1 MNVLLLGGTRF
12 FGKRIVERLL
22 DAGHHVTLYTR
33 GNSRPSFWDRVD
45 HILGDRTDHA
55 DFRAKLDGRSFEI
68 VVDNF
73 GYAADDVSAAL
84 ESPAIRECNH
94 YIFTSSSVIY
104 LSGSLTMPLNEEDVD
119 FALNELDPG
128 SSGFRG
134 GLREVAHTMG
144 TYMLEKLK
152 AEKLIFEQQDLPF
165 TIFRPPVVIGPGDH
179 HQRGYFY
186 IERIQDGGPLL
197 LTNGGEQLVQNVY
210 SDDLARAYMLA
221 IEGEPRRHAY
231 NVGGQLAPLRRWL
244 ELAAQGLSRSV
255 DFLAVGGDTL
265 AERLPDYHE
274 PWEFHYNLFL
284 DTCRAER
291 ELGFHPTPLGKWWPQ
306 IARWYAEQTDLH
318 PSAGYDRRQ
327 EELDFARSWRAM
339 INSTGHEI
347 TR

>member
-1 MNVLLLGGTRF
+1 MVSPFLQIQFVL
-12 FGKRIVERLL
+12 KSE
-22 DAGHHVTLYTR
+22 
-33 GNSRPSFWDRVD
+33 
-45 HILGDRTDHA
+45 
-55 DFRAKLDGRSFEI
+55 
-68 VVDNF
+68 
-73 GYAADDVSAAL
+73 
-84 ESPAIRECNH
+84 
-94 YIFTSSSVIY
+94 SVID
-104 LSGSLTMPLNEEDVD
+104 LFHDQ
-119 FALNELDPG
+119 LDRQRDG
-128 SSGFRG
+128 
-134 GLREVAHTMG
+134 
-144 TYMLEKLK
+144 
-152 AEKLIFEQQDLPF
+152 
-165 TIFRPPVVIGPGDH
+165 VVG
-179 HQRGYFY
+179 
-186 IERIQDGGPLL
+186 
-197 LTNGGEQLVQNVY
+197 
-210 SDDLARAYMLA
+210 LA